1 MAIPSKFS
9 AVLSC
14 KCPRC
19 RKGKMF
25 KKPLYNLI
33 DFNKMYQFCPVCGLK
48 YEVEMG
54 FFWGAMYVSYA
65 FNVGQSFIIGVL
77 TFIFLNDPPPLTY
90 CLVIVAGILLFLPF
104 NFRYARS
111 LMLHYF
117 GGVKY
122 DQRFQSAS

>member
-1 MAIPSKFS
+1 MSYSTKFS
-9 AVLSC
+9 AVVNC

-25 KKPLYNLI
+25 KKPIYNLL
-33 DFNKMYQFCPVCGLK
+33 DFNKMYQFCPICSLR

-65 FNVGQSFIIGVL
+65 FNVAQSFIVGVL

-90 CLVIVAGILLFLPF
+90 CLVIVGAIILFLPF
-104 NFRYARS
+104 NFRFARV

-117 GGVKY
+117 GGIKY
-122 DQRFQSAS
+122 DHQYDFAK